1 MLTTA
6 LGPSIA
12 AMLDAPDTIEVIAN
26 PDGRL
31 WLEQVGKGRI
41 ATPHRL
47 EASETERVIRLV
59 ATLTGAEVN
68 RDTPI
73 VSAELPP
80 RGERFEGVLP
90 PVSRAPC
97 FAIRKPAGRVFTL
110 DDYQAS
116 GVITPEQAA
125 TLRAAVRDHANIMVA
140 GGTGSGKTTL
150 ANALLHEIAPSASA
164 WSFLKTRASSS
175 ARQRMWS
182 RCARSPDRS
191 RCRIWCDPRSGCGLT
206 ASWSARSAVLKPSTC
221 SRPGTP
227 DIPAASRRC
236 MPTPRRRH
244 CPGLNSSPWKSA
256 RHRPAALIAEAID
269 LIVFVERGGPAGR
282 RIPEILAPKGLPLK
296 RRTPSHPSPGRE
308 AQTRLSLPTGVN
320 HETDKTLRALVRAA
334 TLGATAVLVSGAAH
348 AATAGGG
355 MPWEGP
361 LTAVLDSITGPVA
374 RIVAILI
381 IVATGLT
388 LAFGDVGQGFK
399 KLLQI
404 LFGLAIAF
412 AAASFFLPLVGGG
425 GAVIP

>member
-90 PVSRAPC
+90 PVSRGPC

-110 DDYQAS
+110 DDYLAS
-116 GVITPEQAA
+116 GVITPTQAA

-150 ANALLHEIAPSASA
+150 ANALLHEIAQLGERVVILEDTRELQCAAEDVVALRGPEALDLLKAWNTGHPGGIATLHANSAQA
-164 WSFLKTRASSS
+164 AL
-175 ARQRMWS
+175 S
-182 RCARSPDRS
+182 RLEQLTMEVCETP
-191 RCRIWCDPRSGCGLT
+191 PR
-206 ASWSARSAVLKPSTC
+206 
-221 SRPGTP
+221 
-227 DIPAASRRC
+227 
-236 MPTPRRRH
+236 
-244 CPGLNSSPWKSA
+244 
-256 RHRPAALIAEAID
+256 ALIAEAID

-282 RIPEILAPKGLPLK
+282 RIPEILAPKGLPLQA
-296 RRTPSHPSPGRE
+296 PDHIAPQPGARG
-308 AQTRLSLPTGVN
+308 AN
-320 HETDKTLRALVRAA
+320 ALVSTNR
-334 TLGATAVLVSGAAH
+334 SE
-348 AATAGGG
+348 
-355 MPWEGP
+355 P
-361 LTAVLDSITGPVA
+361 
-374 RIVAILI
+374 
-381 IVATGLT
+381 
-388 LAFGDVGQGFK
+388 
-399 KLLQI
+399 
-404 LFGLAIAF
+404 
-412 AAASFFLPLVGGG
+412 
-425 GAVIP
+425 